1 LQGRAK
7 KEELLMEPT
16 PLYVGI
22 DVAKA
27 HLDVAEGSTGA
38 LWRVANDEI
47 GITEALRRLEV
58 VAPALVVL
66 EATGGYEASVAAAL
80 GVAGVPVAVVNPRQV
95 RDFAK
100 SMGKLAK
107 TDALDARIL
116 ALFGE
121 RVQPAARPLPDAQAQ
136 ELSGLLTRRRQVVGM
151 LTAEKNRLHIAPT
164 AVRKDIH
171 NHISW
176 LERSLAKLNA
186 ELGDALQQSPLWRET
201 EDLLRSA
208 PGVGPVLTLTLVAEV
223 PELGTLDRR
232 QIAALV
238 GVAPFNRDSGTL
250 RGKRTVWGGRAPV
263 RAVLYMATLV
273 ATRFNPV
280 IRAFY
285 QRLLAAGKPKKV
297 ALTACMRKLLTI
309 LNAMIKHRT
318 PWRVDHALSS

>member
-1 LQGRAK
+1 
-7 KEELLMEPT
+7 MEST
-16 PLYVGI
+16 PLYLGI

-38 LWRVANDEI
+38 VWRVANDEV
-47 GITEALRRLEV
+47 GIAEALRHLEAL

-66 EATGGYEASVAAAL
+66 EATGGYEVPVAAAL
-80 GVAGVPVAVVNPRQV
+80 GAAGLPIAVVNPRQV

-100 SMGKLAK
+100 SAGKLAK

-121 RVQPAARPLPDAQAQ
+121 RVRPAARPLPDAQAQ
-136 ELSGLLTRRRQVVGM
+136 ELSSLLTRRRQVVGM

-164 AVRKDIH
+164 AVRQDIK

-176 LERSLAKLNA
+176 LEQSLAKLNA
-186 ELGDALQQSPLWRET
+186 ELGNALRQSPLWRET
-201 EDLLRSA
+201 EDLLRST

-223 PELGTLDRR
+223 PELGSLDRR

-238 GVAPFNRDSGTL
+238 GIAPLNRDSGTL

-263 RAVLYMATLV
+263 RAALYMATLV

-309 LNAMIKHRT
+309 LNAMSKHRT
-318 PWRVDHALSS
+318 PWQVDHALSS